1 MINHKTLK
9 EFERAYYNLKDER
22 KMNYWQLKA
31 WAIDWS
37 KDRGLPK
44 DCEFFCAELA
54 VVYREK
60 VFYEKQLNKIFK
72 NRKKWDLELIK

>member
-1 MINHKTLK
+1 MANHETLK
-9 EFERAYYNLKDER
+9 EFQRAYYNLKDER

-37 KDRGLPK
+37 KNRGLSK

-60 VFYEKQLNKIFK
+60 VFYEKQLNKIFQK
-72 NRKKWDLELIK
+72 QKKREF